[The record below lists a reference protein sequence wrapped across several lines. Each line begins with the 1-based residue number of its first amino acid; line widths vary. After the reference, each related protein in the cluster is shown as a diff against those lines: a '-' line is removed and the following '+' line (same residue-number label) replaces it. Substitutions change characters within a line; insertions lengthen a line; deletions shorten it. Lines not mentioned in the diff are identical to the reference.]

1 MKHIWNNSLMLSSSR
16 WWRNSKR
23 AHRRN
28 RKLITRSRRTRVH
41 SRRKRIRLL
50 NSTRTSFKETVRSR
64 SSCSSRW
71 HRAPPNR
78 LDNCFN
84 LIVAWFLSWL
94 VALGTYRYTR
104 VKMYLRMAIQ
114 TNKMHKMS
122 ISMPMLELDPQLRE
136 EAEPISS
143 KIIPVY
149 LQRKSN
155 TKARLISGNRKLW
168 GSSNCTSDNVSKICI
183 ETSSTDLVALKDLIL
198 EEWLSRICWPMEEK
212 QLCLQPNNH
221 NLQRIRQL
229 LEVVAHEEIN
239 PMSTRHSPPR
249 TLQAWDLKILYR
261 FNRFR
266 QLQVLPTALLSK
278 HNYKT
283 KCWSNKIWGEAFNQ
297 GLPW

>member
-1 MKHIWNNSLMLSSSR
+1 MKYIWNNSLTLSSSR

-23 AHRRN
+23 ARRRN
-28 RKLITRSRRTRVH
+28 RKLITRSRRARVH

-50 NSTRTSFKETVRSR
+50 NSTRTSFRETVRS

-71 HRAPPNR
+71 HQAPPNR
-78 LDNCFN
+78 LDNRFN

-104 VKMYLRMAIQ
+104 VKMYHRMAIQ
-114 TNKMHKMS
+114 TNKMHRMS
-122 ISMPMLELDPQLRE
+122 ISMPMPKLDLQLRE
-136 EAEPISS
+136 EVEPIST

-149 LQRKSN
+149 LLHKSN

-168 GSSNCTSDNVSKICI
+168 GSSSCTWDNASNICI
-183 ETSSTDLVALKDLIL
+183 ETSSTDLAVLKDLIL
-198 EEWLSRICWPMEEK
+198 EEWLSRICWLTEEK
-212 QLCLQPNNH
+212 QLCLRPNSH

-229 LEVVAHEEIN
+229 LEVAAQEEIN
-239 PMSTRHSPPR
+239 PMSTEHSPPR
-249 TLQAWDLKILYR
+249 TLQAWALKILYR

-266 QLQVLPTALLSK
+266 QLQVLPKTLLSK

-283 KCWSNKIWGEAFNQ
+283 KCWFNKIWGEAFNQ
-297 GLPW
+297 GLLW